1 MRFAC
6 NLNVT
11 TVDAINWAARREAEG
26 WHRLMVSDHIV
37 DPAGPSPHVWS
48 VLGALAATTEH
59 VQLGTGFHCN
69 LFRHPVEF
77 AQASLS
83 VQQLSVG
90 RFEAGLGA
98 GWTERELLQTG
109 RAMPAAPER
118 ANMVIEATQIVR
130 ELFATGACQFDG
142 RHYRVDIA
150 GLDRLDGI
158 GPPPLVV
165 AAGGPRVI
173 RGVAPYIDK
182 LELIPAGRANR
193 GGSWDREAYGALTTD
208 DVRALIDVAR
218 SARDDLTIQLHVA
231 CRVRVAGGR
240 PPRTSFPPDSFLGAF
255 YGAADSVASALLA
268 IEDLGLDEVHIG
280 PHDEHTYVE
289 LAPRLLG
296 PAVRSAG

>member
-11 TVDAINWAARREAEG
+11 TVDAMGWAVRREAEG
-26 WHRLMVSDHIV
+26 WHRLMVSDHII

-48 VLGALAATTEH
+48 VLGALAAVTER

-83 VQQLSVG
+83 IQRLSGG

-98 GWTERELLQTG
+98 GWTEPELLRTG

-118 ANMVIEATQIVR
+118 ASRLIEATRIVR
-130 ELFATGACQFDG
+130 ELLATGACRFDG
-142 RHYRVDIA
+142 RHYQVDIA
-150 GLDRLDGI
+150 GLDRLDRI

-173 RGVAPYIDK
+173 RGVAPYVDK
-182 LELIPAGRANR
+182 LELIPASMANR
-193 GGSWDREAYGALTTD
+193 GGTWDREAYGAVTSE

-231 CRVRVAGGR
+231 CRVRIAGGP

-255 YGAADSVASALLA
+255 HGPADSVASALLA
-268 IEDLGLDEVHIG
+268 IEDFGLDEVHIG

-289 LAPRLLG
+289 LASRLLG
-296 PAVRSAG
+296 PASRRAR